1 VRVLSRLFRRLFLDR
16 LAAAHAEGRLA
27 FFGDLAGLA
36 DRAAF
41 TARLAPLRRREWV
54 VYAKRPFAGPEAV
67 LAYLARYTHR
77 VAISSSRLVSL
88 DHRGV
93 AFRYKDYRRDG
104 PERQKRMTLTAA
116 EFIRRFLIHVLP
128 QGFHRIR
135 HFGLFANTRRA
146 ANLVKLRA
154 LLEPQSDPQAI
165 QAANDNVA
173 LVEASPCPC
182 CGGRMRL
189 IEVFQRGAQ
198 PRLAPAFTARGID
211 SS

>member
-1 VRVLSRLFRRLFLDR
+1 M
-16 LAAAHAEGRLA
+16 
-27 FFGDLAGLA
+27 
-36 DRAAF
+36 
-41 TARLAPLRRREWV
+41 

-77 VAISSSRLVSL
+77 VAISSSRLVNL
-88 DHRGV
+88 NHRGV

-104 PERQKRMTLTAA
+104 PERQKRMTLSAD

-135 HFGLFANTRRA
+135 HFGLFANTGRA
-146 ANLVKLRA
+146 ANLAKVRV
-154 LLEPQSDPQAI
+154 LLEPQSAPPTF
-165 QAANDNVA
+165 QAANDNA
-173 LVEASPCPC
+173 AILEAFPCPC

-189 IEVFQRGAQ
+189 IEVFERGAQ
-198 PRLAPAFTARGID
+198 PRLAPTFTARGID